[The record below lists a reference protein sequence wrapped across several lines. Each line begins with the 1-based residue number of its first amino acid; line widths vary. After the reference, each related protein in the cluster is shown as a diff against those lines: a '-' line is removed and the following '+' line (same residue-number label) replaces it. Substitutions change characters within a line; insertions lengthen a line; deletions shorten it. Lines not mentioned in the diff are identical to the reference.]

1 MDPKETLVAARRTK
15 LRLEALMERR
25 SWHEQMQQCHSGGGS
40 ESLSRLQQALDRQI
54 DEAVRQEQA
63 AMRQIEALADPRQ
76 REVLCYRY
84 LNGWKWKEI
93 AARMGYSPDWV
104 KHMHADAIRTMEM
117 LKDDEIR

>member
-25 SWHEQMQQCHSGGGS
+25 SWHEQLQQCRSDGGS
-40 ESLSRLQQALDRQI
+40 ESLSQLQQALDRQI
-54 DEAVRQEQA
+54 DEAVRQELA

-76 REVLCYRY
+76 REVLSYRY

-93 AARMGYSPDWV
+93 AMRMGYSTDWV
-104 KHMHADAIRTMEM
+104 KHIHADAIRAMEM
-117 LKDDEIR
+117 LKDDEA

>member
-40 ESLSRLQQALDRQI
+40 ESLSRLQQALDFRYGHT
-54 DEAVRQEQA
+54 AATMA

-93 AARMGYSPDWV
+93 AVRMGYSPDWV